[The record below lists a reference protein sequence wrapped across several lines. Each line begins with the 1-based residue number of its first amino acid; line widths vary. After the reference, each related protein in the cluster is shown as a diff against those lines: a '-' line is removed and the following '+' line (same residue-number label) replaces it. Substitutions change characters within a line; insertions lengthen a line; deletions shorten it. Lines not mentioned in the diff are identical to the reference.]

1 ILVYAQ
7 EAHSS
12 VQDEDKTNEVTEI
25 NEEAMPFQVETSDE
39 EEEKTQNKFDEIS
52 KELNLLLN
60 DEQKNILETILDN
73 DELSSLLQEA
83 IIFHET
89 EAFEEADA
97 LYEDIFSQL
106 DTIND
111 KEELEVNDYEKII
124 KLIEEFNVLAMKKK
138 SLLEYENVEEKVL

>member
-1 ILVYAQ
+1 LLSTLLVFSIFLTNIGSILVYAQ

-89 EAFEEADA
+89 EAFEEANA

-111 KEELEVNDYEKII
+111 KEELEVNDYEK
-124 KLIEEFNVLAMKKK
+124 
-138 SLLEYENVEEKVL
+138 